1 MVIFIIIYG
10 LGNNDTKFYLFF
22 RHLHLTFY
30 TFTKEIAQKSRSGA
44 MKTQRI
50 YKLHGVVQHYQWGG
64 TDFLPNL
71 LLKTNEK
78 GEPWAEYWLGVHPK
92 GTADVDTAHGLQS
105 LAEILQDNPDFLGEK
120 VIRAFGELPFLFKI
134 LDVKEMLSIQLHP
147 TREVAEQR
155 FAREEAAGIPLL
167 ADNRNYKD
175 KNHKPEVMVA
185 LTDFWLLHGFQP
197 KEFIEKSLAE
207 IPGWADLLP
216 VYATKGVPGLYER
229 VMTAT
234 EEDIFLWLDPLYQAL
249 KERQAML
256 TPDQPDYWAWQA
268 FLQYSEEGHHDRGI
282 FSIYWFNLVHLVAG
296 EGIFQDAGIPHAYL
310 RGVNVELMA
319 NSDNVLRGG
328 LTPKHIDVPELLDN
342 INFSA
347 VNPQILRGEVGQDRG
362 HNYPVPVPD
371 FTLKQY
377 QLAEG
382 ETVLGKENGPRI
394 LLIIS
399 GEASLDEQ
407 IFQRGEAAFIPANY
421 TLNCRNSGEQRLRF
435 FVAGVSQYLNT

>member
-1 MVIFIIIYG
+1 
-10 LGNNDTKFYLFF
+10 
-22 RHLHLTFY
+22 
-30 TFTKEIAQKSRSGA
+30 
-44 MKTQRI
+44 MKLECI

-71 LLKTNEK
+71 LLKTNEN
-78 GEPWAEYWLGVHPK
+78 GEPWAEYWLGIHPK
-92 GTADVDTAHGLQS
+92 GTASVETDHGLQRLS
-105 LAEILQDNPDFLGEK
+105 DILKKYPAFLGEE
-120 VIRAFGELPFLFKI
+120 VYRVFGELPFLFKV

-147 TREVAEQR
+147 TRKVAEER

-197 KEFIEKSLAE
+197 KGAIGESLTK
-207 IPGWADLLP
+207 IPTWADLLP
-216 VYATKGVPGLYER
+216 VFATKGVPGLYEK

-234 EEDIFLWLDPLYQAL
+234 DEEIFSLLDPLYQQL
-249 KERQAML
+249 KERQGML
-256 TPDQPDYWAWQA
+256 TPDHPDYWAWQA
-268 FLQYSEEGHHDRGI
+268 FLQYSSEGHHDRGI
-282 FSIYWFNLVHLVAG
+282 FSIYWFNLVYLSEG
-296 EGIFQDAGIPHAYL
+296 EGIFQAAGIPHAYL

-347 VNPQILRGEVGQDRG
+347 VNPQILRGEATGEQE

-377 QLAEG
+377 QLTQG
-382 ETVLGKENGPRI
+382 EKVITSENGPRI
-394 LLIIS
+394 LLIIN
-399 GEASLDEQ
+399 GEANLDGQ
-407 IFQRGEAAFIPANY
+407 VYHRGEAAFIPANHA
-421 TLNCRNSGEQRLRF
+421 LNCGSFGAEELRF
-435 FVAGVSQYLNT
+435 FIAGVGRDMNT